1 MWLVAPG
8 QLANEPTASA
18 ASVSVPPVALD
29 AKWTGFNMGTFT
41 VPHPPASAGD
51 QQQPQTTGA
60 TPAQATSTSTDKKTK
75 SGKKSKAASMQPQ
88 QVYTP
93 NTDAS
98 GKLSSALSLVFEI
111 HFEIPYS

>member
-1 MWLVAPG
+1 
-8 QLANEPTASA
+8 
-18 ASVSVPPVALD
+18 
-29 AKWTGFNMGTFT
+29 
-41 VPHPPASAGD
+41 
-51 QQQPQTTGA
+51 
-60 TPAQATSTSTDKKTK
+60 
-75 SGKKSKAASMQPQ
+75 MQPQ